1 MKLGKIDASGRRR
14 PERVA
19 GSEFKKI
26 FDVIVAAIGQTPQ
39 IPERFSLKTD
49 RGGTLYADPDTL
61 ATDREGVFAGGDVVS
76 GPASVIEAIA
86 VGRQAAVSIDKYL
99 GGEGIID
106 ETLAPPESLSQ
117 RPEAMEEEEEK
128 HRQEMA
134 LLPVGERLQ
143 DFDVVELGFSKEA
156 ALEEARRCLS
166 CDLEED

>member
-1 MKLGKIDASGRRR
+1 M
-14 PERVA
+14 
-19 GSEFKKI
+19 
-26 FDVIVAAIGQTPQ
+26 
-39 IPERFSLKTD
+39 
-49 RGGTLYADPDTL
+49 
-61 ATDREGVFAGGDVVS
+61 VS

-128 HRQEMA
+128 QRQVMA
-134 LLPVGERLQ
+134 LLPVGKRLE